1 MNVKRF
7 LFPAAAAVLLLLCV
21 AGCRSTGGAP
31 ADRDR
36 EVFQRISDRLD
47 ADGSYY
53 RIQNPAHLFD
63 SLERVDRMLDNS
75 IARSGL
81 PDELCDELMR
91 YKALTGLVI
100 RLSGIAELEGIG
112 TSSLLLEEGKN
123 GSGTLFRNR
132 MFLAFPGDA
141 EGFLWKI
148 AGSENRPLARD
159 LVALP
164 VNTVLAADFVFRP
177 VEVYRELS
185 RSDALKAEL
194 DAASLALGMT
204 PEEFLENISGEWAF
218 LLTAPEDADLD
229 SLEKL
234 NLLLVMPDKE
244 RCVFNWIA
252 GIAALLPNIATRE
265 GDTISFSFQ
274 DNPMFGPLGN
284 RVPRIVWSDGQITF
298 YSSEQA
304 MTEFASGAVERLVS
318 TAEFQRLMR
327 QLPPT
332 GIGFCYSGGNFW
344 RLLARGAGEII
355 SAGLLEIDPE
365 GEYPS
370 ELTILRRENDGLLA
384 VGNSSWDY
392 NQMEF
397 AAQTFLP
404 LMLFIE
410 AGLPQLY
417 DTEDSTEI
425 AELQEEYNSQCL
437 EQLEKLKTALNSY
450 ADAHDGK
457 FPDGEDVAGLK
468 QLLKSGFAQPGDM
481 ICPGAEV
488 DEPAENI
495 EEFSF
500 QNASYV
506 YFAGLKR
513 DSNGKLPLLADWPF
527 NHAER
532 VNVLLVDGTIESIDA
547 DDVSTCKRIVGFLQA
562 RYKYDEA
569 EFREL
574 IRLADKLDKLFDLD

>member
-1 MNVKRF
+1 MNVKRI
-7 LFPAAAAVLLLLCV
+7 LFPAAAAVLLCI
-21 AGCRSTGGAP
+21 AGCRSTDCAP

-63 SLERVDRMLDNS
+63 SLERVDRMLDDS

-81 PDELCDELMR
+81 PDELRDELMR
-91 YKALTGLVI
+91 YKALFGLVI
-100 RLSGIAELEGIG
+100 RFSGISELEGVG
-112 TSSLLLEEGKN
+112 ASSMLMEPGAF
-123 GSGTLFRNR
+123 GSDTLFRNR
-132 MFLAFPGDA
+132 VFLAFPRDA

-159 LVALP
+159 LASLP

-177 VEVYRELS
+177 VEIYRELS

-194 DAASLALGMT
+194 DVASLGLGMT

-218 LLTAPEDADLD
+218 LLTAPENADSD
-229 SLEKL
+229 SLDKL
-234 NLLLVMPDKE
+234 NLLLVMPD
-244 RCVFNWIA
+244 RNRGVFDRIA
-252 GIAALLPNIATRE
+252 GLVAFLPNIATRE
-265 GDTISFSFQ
+265 GDTITFMA
-274 DNPMFGPLGN
+274 NPLLGLLAN
-284 RVPRIVWSDGQITF
+284 CAPRLVWSEGQMAF
-298 YSSEQA
+298 YSSAQA
-304 MTEFASGAVERLVS
+304 MDEFASSSEARIAS
-318 TAEFQRLMR
+318 TAEFRRLMR

-355 SAGLLEIDPE
+355 SGGLLEIDPE

-370 ELTILRRENDGLLA
+370 ELTILRREDDGLLA
-384 VGNSSWDY
+384 VGNSNWDY

-437 EQLEKLKTALNSY
+437 EKLEKLKTALNSY
-450 ADAHDGK
+450 ADAHDGN

-527 NHAER
+527 NHAGR

-547 DDVSTCKRIVGFLQA
+547 DDVGTCKRIVGFLQA
-562 RYKYDEA
+562 RYKYDET

-574 IRLADKLDKLFDLD
+574 IRLADKLDKLFELD

>member
-1 MNVKRF
+1 MNLKRF
-7 LFPAAAAVLLLLCV
+7 LFPAAAAVLLCV
-21 AGCRSTGGAP
+21 AGCRSTDGAP
-31 ADRDR
+31 AERDR

-63 SLERVDRMLDNS
+63 SLERVDRALDNAV
-75 IARSGL
+75 ARSGL
-81 PDELCDELMR
+81 PDELRDELIR
-91 YKALTGLVI
+91 YKALMGLVI
-100 RLSGIAELEGIG
+100 RLSGISELEGIG
-112 TSSLLLEEGKN
+112 ASSVLLEAGED

-141 EGFLWKI
+141 EGFLWKL
-148 AGSENRPLARD
+148 AGSENRPLARE

-177 VEVYRELS
+177 VEIYRELS

-194 DAASLALGMT
+194 DMATLGLGM
-204 PEEFLENISGEWAF
+204 EADKFLDSISGEWAF

-229 SLEKL
+229 SLDKL

-252 GIAALLPNIATRE
+252 GIAALLPNIATRD
-265 GDTISFSFQ
+265 GDVITFAFK
-274 DNPMFGPLGN
+274 DNPMFGPLKES
-284 RVPRIVWSDGQITF
+284 VPRIVWSDGQITF
-298 YSSEQA
+298 YSSAQA
-304 MTEFASGAVERLVS
+304 MSEFASGSVERLVS

-332 GIGFCYSGGNFW
+332 GVGFCYSGGNFW
-344 RLLARGAGEII
+344 RLLTRGMGEFV
-355 SAGLLEIDPE
+355 SGGLVEIDPE

-370 ELTILRRENDGLLA
+370 ELMILRRTSDGLLA
-384 VGNSSWDY
+384 VGNSNWDY

-425 AELQEEYNSQCL
+425 AELQEEYNSKCL
-437 EQLEKLKTALNSY
+437 EQLEKLKTALNAY

-468 QLLKSGFAQPGDM
+468 QLLKGNFAQPGDM

-506 YFAGLKR
+506 YFAGFKR

-547 DDVSTCKRIVGFLQA
+547 DDVGTCKRIVGFLQA
-562 RYKYDEA
+562 RYKYDET